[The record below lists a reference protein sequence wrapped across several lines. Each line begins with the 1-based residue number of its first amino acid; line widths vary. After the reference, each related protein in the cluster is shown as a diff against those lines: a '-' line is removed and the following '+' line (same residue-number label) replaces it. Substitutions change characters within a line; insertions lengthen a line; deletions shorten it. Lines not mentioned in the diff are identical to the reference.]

1 MLKSSDH
8 SSLFVFVLILMAM
21 LVVSTQVTQFFT
33 ANAAET
39 EPRDSDEAAPGP
51 EDETNPENPT
61 PDGDPDEPLRVSP
74 DRGTTLFW
82 LVWFLSTLGI

>member
-1 MLKSSDH
+1 MFKSSAH
-8 SSLFVFVLILMAM
+8 SSLFVFVLILMTM

-33 ANAAET
+33 ASAAET
-39 EPRDSDEAAPGP
+39 DPRECDEVVPDPEEESEPDDPVS
-51 EDETNPENPT
+51 
-61 PDGDPDEPLRVSP
+61 DGDPDEPLRISP